1 MSALRVFELARK
13 HKMPVRQFLQT
24 IRQGGVDVNGHF
36 EELTDEQAALV
47 KKIMKAPGGVVA
59 STKGTATG
67 VRRRVISARK
77 EEEEVEPEEEPE
89 EQHKVITIKARTRT
103 DDAENRPRRIRKAAK
118 TEDEKPVKEPQTTDE
133 KKEETAAVESSAELP
148 EKPAERPE
156 VPEAVVPPEPPVAAK
171 PSVKE
176 APAVPQK
183 AEAKQA
189 PEAASAPK
197 KAAVQAK
204 KPQEPKPR
212 KEAPSDKKAPEKAG
226 EPDKSD
232 KKAAKKEQKV
242 EHPDR
247 PARWED
253 KDALRVTQ
261 KPGKSKVQFKD
272 YYSSEEEE
280 ILRRRKKSDR
290 HRDRGRTRGTA
301 AAEKSDSKHVFNP
314 RRRTIKIGNSVTV
327 GELAS
332 LIGIRVPDILKKLM
346 DLGMMAT
353 ITQSIPGETAT
364 LIAAEFDVEV
374 ESETFELED
383 AVQEEAISGGDL
395 ELRSPI
401 VTIMGHVDHG
411 KTSLL
416 DYIRATKVAEG
427 EAGGITQHIGAY
439 HVESESYKITFLD
452 TPGHQAFSEMRA
464 RGAQATDLVVL
475 VVAADDKVQP
485 QTIEAINHAKAAGVP
500 IIVAVNKVDR
510 PEASPDRI
518 RQELLEHEL
527 VAEEFGGDTIMVNVS
542 ALKGD
547 GVDQLLE
554 MIQLQAEVLELTST
568 PKGLARGVIIE
579 SRITRGQGAVASV
592 LVQRGTLKVGDA
604 FVVGTTHG
612 RVRAMYDDVG
622 QSLHEAGPT
631 IPVELTGLS
640 EVPAVGEQFVVLED
654 EKTAR
659 QIAEQRGLQFRED
672 QIAQKQRTNLQNFFE
687 NIKDEEEKELPLL
700 LKADVQGSVEAIKS
714 SLEQLSTEAISV
726 QIIHSAV
733 GNITES
739 DVTLAAAS
747 DAIIIG
753 FNVQT
758 DTKAKELQAREGTDI
773 RNYNVIYE
781 VFDDVRAAMEGL
793 LPPEITEEILGHC
806 EVREVFATAKTGTVF
821 GCYVRDGRILRNSL
835 ARILRNDQTVFT
847 GSVLSLK
854 RFKDDVREVA
864 HNYECGVVM
873 DFPEVQAGDL
883 LEVYQHVEIAATL

>member
-1 MSALRVFELARK
+1 MSTLRVFELAREYK
-13 HKMPVRQFLQT
+13 TPVRQFLQV

-36 EELTDEQAALV
+36 DELTEEQAALV
-47 KKIMKAPGGVVA
+47 KKIMKAPGGGVA
-59 STKGTATG
+59 SSKGAATG

-77 EEEEVEPEEEPE
+77 EEDEVEPEEEAE
-89 EQHKVITIKARTRT
+89 EETNKVITIKARTRT
-103 DDAENRPRRIRKAAK
+103 DDGENRPRRIRRATKSEASAPAEEKPDEAAVAEPSTEAEAPEGSAKESEAKKPVATPESPKSDDTPTAEAEKPAPKTTPAAKQEAAK
-118 TEDEKPVKEPQTTDE
+118 TKEPQ
-133 KKEETAAVESSAELP
+133 A
-148 EKPAERPE
+148 R
-156 VPEAVVPPEPPVAAK
+156 
-171 PSVKE
+171 
-176 APAVPQK
+176 
-183 AEAKQA
+183 KQA
-189 PEAASAPK
+189 PEDKKAPK
-197 KAAVQAK
+197 KAGDA
-204 KPQEPKPR
+204 
-212 KEAPSDKKAPEKAG
+212 DKKG
-226 EPDKSD
+226 
-232 KKAAKKEQKV
+232 AKKEKRV
-242 EHPDR
+242 EHPNR
-247 PARWED
+247 PERWED
-253 KDALRVTQ
+253 KDALRASQ
-261 KPGKSKVQFKD
+261 KPGKSKAPFKD
-272 YYSSEEEE
+272 YYSSEEED

-290 HRDRGRTRGTA
+290 HRDHGRARGTVSA
-301 AAEKSDSKHVFNP
+301 NKSDSKHVFNP

-327 GELAS
+327 GDLAS

-346 DLGMMAT
+346 DLGTMAT

-374 ESETFELED
+374 ENETFEIED
-383 AVQEEAISGGDL
+383 AVREETIAETDL
-395 ELRSPI
+395 ESRSPI

-416 DYIRATKVAEG
+416 DYIRATKVVEG

-439 HVESESYKITFLD
+439 PVESDSYRITFLD

-485 QTIEAINHAKAAGVP
+485 QTIEAINHAKAAEVP

-510 PEASPDRI
+510 PEANPDRI

-527 VAEEFGGDTIMVNVS
+527 VAEEFGGDTIMLNVS

-568 PKGLARGVIIE
+568 AKGLARGVIIE

-592 LVQRGTLKVGDA
+592 LVQRGTLKVGDS
-604 FVVGTTHG
+604 FVVGSTFG
-612 RVRAMYDDVG
+612 RVRAMYDDMG
-622 QSLHEAGPT
+622 QPVREAGPT

-654 EKTAR
+654 EKAAR
-659 QIAEQRGLQFRED
+659 QIAEQRGLQLRED
-672 QIAQKQRTNLQNFFE
+672 QIAQRQRTNLQNFFE
-687 NIKDEEEKELPLL
+687 NVKDEDEKELLLL

-714 SLEQLSTEAISV
+714 SLEQLATETVSV

-733 GNITES
+733 GSITES

-747 DAIIIG
+747 NAIIIG

-758 DTKAKELQAREGTDI
+758 ETKAKELQAREGTDI
-773 RNYNVIYE
+773 RSYNVIYE
-781 VFDDVRAAMEGL
+781 ALDDVRAAMTGL
-793 LPPEITEEILGHC
+793 LSPEIVEEVLGHC
-806 EVREVFATAKTGTVF
+806 EVREVFAIAKTGTVF

-835 ARILRNDQTVFT
+835 ARILRNDETVFN

-854 RFKDDVREVA
+854 RFKDDVREVT

-873 DFPEVQAGDL
+873 DFPEVQAGDT
-883 LEVYQHVEIAATL
+883 LEVYQHVEVAATL